1 MRRLRAESGGRASER
16 DPPGNDER
24 AARREWSQRSPGS
37 IAKQPAERYDWGHE
51 LAPHPSFDRAVGGG
65 NRACVLAAAPGGAQ
79 PGRDGGWAAPRTP
92 WGDPDIQGLWNNA
105 TTTPLQRAEELG
117 EKAFL
122 SDEEVAE
129 RDLQVGAAR
138 NTDREPRAG
147 DPGTYNEFW
156 WERGRTAANNRTSLI
171 FDPPNGRLPALS
183 PDGERRSAAA
193 AERRQQRGEYDSWTD
208 RPLAERCIIY
218 RGIPGFP
225 TGYNNNYHISQTPD
239 YVAIVQEHI
248 HEIRLIPL
256 DGRPHVSG
264 RIRQWLGDS
273 RGRWEGETL
282 VVETTNFSEQSLLR
296 NINGDPSESLHVIE
310 RYTRAGPGMID
321 YEFTVTDPVTWTQPW
336 SGSLPLTAFEGPMYE
351 YACHEGNYAL
361 GNVLAGARAQER
373 DVQSAKGSSR

>member
-1 MRRLRAESGGRASER
+1 MNCHPYRRFNAL
-16 DPPGNDER
+16 P
-24 AARREWSQRSPGS
+24 AAA
-37 IAKQPAERYDWGHE
+37 IA
-51 LAPHPSFDRAVGGG
+51 LL
-65 NRACVLAAAPGGAQ
+65 LAAAPAAGQPASGG
-79 PGRDGGWAAPRTP
+79 DWTAPRTP
-92 WGDPDIQGLWNNA
+92 WGAPDLQGLWNNA
-105 TTTPLQRAEELG
+105 TTTPLQRPAELG

-122 SDEEVAE
+122 TDVEVTE
-129 RDLQVGAAR
+129 RDQVVGAAR
-138 NTDREPRAG
+138 NTDREPRPG

-171 FDPPNGRLPALS
+171 FDPLNGRLPALS
-183 PDGERRSAAA
+183 PDGKRWSAAA
-193 AERRQQRGEYDSWTD
+193 AARREQRGEYDSWTD

-218 RGIPGFP
+218 RGIPAFP
-225 TGYNNNYHISQTPD
+225 TGYNNNYHIAQTPD

-273 RGRWEGETL
+273 RGRWEGKTL
-282 VVETTNFSEQSLLR
+282 VVETMNFSEQALLR
-296 NINGDPSESLHVIE
+296 NVNGDPSEALHVIE
-310 RYTRAGPGMID
+310 RYTRVGPGMID
-321 YEFTVTDPVTWTQPW
+321 YEFTVTDPLTWTRPW

-373 DVQSAKGSSR
+373 EGQSGQGRSR